1 VSQLI
6 SEIRT
11 KWEFDDGLLFE
22 QFVSWDGAC
31 TSFEDTKNIML
42 YAQKHAVVRF
52 ERYLAFENGV
62 ELRIPVS
69 EMPYILADRTGVLV
83 VFNEVPSKFGMSE
96 FPWFFN
102 CPNNAAIYNSD
113 CSLRFQLK
121 SAHGVG
127 SYIGAVH
134 YTSTPANPKALGV
147 LVGTV
152 GHDPEWLY
160 LVDPNSSEL
169 ISTGKWIRY

>member
-1 VSQLI
+1 MNQLI

-22 QFVSWDGAC
+22 QFVRWDGAC
-31 TSFEDTKNIML
+31 TSFDDTKNNML

-52 ERYLAFENGV
+52 ERYLVFENGV
-62 ELRIPVS
+62 ELRFLVS
-69 EMPYILADRTGVLV
+69 EMPYILPDRTGVLV
-83 VFNEVPSKFGMSE
+83 VFSEMPSKFGMSE

-102 CPNNAAIYNSD
+102 YPNNAAIYNSD
-113 CSLRFQLK
+113 SSLRFQLK

-127 SYIGAVH
+127 SYIGTVH
-134 YTSTPANPKALGV
+134 YTAAPGNPNALGV
-147 LVGTV
+147 LIGTV

-160 LVDPNSSEL
+160 LVDPNNPDL
-169 ISTGKWIRY
+169 IPTGKWIRY